1 MKVHEY
7 QAKELLARFGVAT
20 PKGRTTDSADEAANI
35 AREIGGPVAIKAQIH
50 AGGRGKG
57 GGIKLAKTPDETR
70 EAAKA
75 IIGMQLVTHQTGPEG
90 KKVKR
95 VLVEEQLEVEKELY
109 LSVVIDNSI
118 GLPIVMASAE
128 GGVEIEEVAA
138 RDPSAIHRS
147 PVDPTVG
154 FQPFQGR
161 DLALKLGLG
170 GAQAGGHQP
179 DLMRPAGT
187 LIAALYR
194 AFEECDCSLAEV
206 NPLVVTR
213 DGRLL
218 AADAKLN
225 FDDNALYRHK
235 DLAALRDLDEE
246 DPAEVEAQESG
257 IGNFIKLT
265 GDIGCVV
272 NGAGLAMATMDAIKL
287 AGGDPANFLDIGT
300 VNDPDRVVSSLRI
313 IKEDPAV
320 RAILINIFGGMA
332 RVDIIA
338 QGIIEAHKQIEIG
351 VPVVARLVGTN
362 VEEGERLLSE
372 SGVDLIRAT
381 DLGEAAA
388 KVVAAARG

>member
-1 MKVHEY
+1 LKVHEY

-20 PKGRTTDSADEAANI
+20 PQGRTTDSADEAAAI

-57 GGIKLAKTPDETR
+57 GGIKLANTPDEAR
-70 EAAKA
+70 EAARA

-95 VLVEEQLEVEKELY
+95 VLVEEQLQVEKELY

-128 GGVEIEEVAA
+128 GGVDIEEVAA
-138 RDPSAIHRS
+138 RDPSAVHRS

-170 GAQAGGHQP
+170 G
-179 DLMRPAGT
+179 DLMRPAGA

-194 AFEECDCSLAEV
+194 AFDECDCSLAEI
-206 NPLVVTR
+206 NPLVVTK

-235 DLAALRDLDEE
+235 DLLELRDLDEE

-300 VNDPDRVVSSLRI
+300 VNDPERVVSSLRI

-338 QGIIEAHKQIEIG
+338 QGIIEANKQIDIG
-351 VPVVARLVGTN
+351 VPIVARLVGTN

-372 SGVDLIRAT
+372 SGVDLIRAA

-388 KVVAAARG
+388 KVVAAARA